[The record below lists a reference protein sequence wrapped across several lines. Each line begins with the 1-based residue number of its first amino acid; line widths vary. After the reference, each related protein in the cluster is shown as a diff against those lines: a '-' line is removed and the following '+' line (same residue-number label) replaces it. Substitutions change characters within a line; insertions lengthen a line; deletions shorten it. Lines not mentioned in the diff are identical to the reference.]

1 MGLGHKKGRKM
12 TIVGTALAALGL
24 AVCLLV
30 AAVSIRTLVTGNSNV
45 EIRSKLIGSIFLFI
59 SVAIG
64 IGMVLLIARIPSGAY
79 LGAVGIPVLA
89 SIGVLLKFGR
99 K

>member
-1 MGLGHKKGRKM
+1 M
-12 TIVGTALAALGL
+12 TIAGTVLAVLGL
-24 AVCLLV
+24 AGCLLV
-30 AAVSIRTLVTGNSNV
+30 AAVSILTLVTGSSNI
-45 EIRSKLIGSIFLFI
+45 EIRPRLIGSIFLFI

-64 IGMVLLIARIPSGAY
+64 IGMVLLIARIPSSTY
-79 LGAVGIPVLA
+79 LGVVGIPVLA